1 MNEKII
7 AIIIAFIIL
16 ATGIIAAFITPK
28 NINLRKFH
36 TSISLIFILIIILGI
51 PVHFQRL
58 IDKSSY
64 NFITWLHFLIF
75 SYLLYI
81 SILAFKRWNFP
92 EKNND
97 SFENESKETNK
108 FIVYY
113 KNNKYDIT
121 DFIPK
126 HPGGSIINNAKNKN
140 LDEVWDK
147 YNVSWHK
154 TNPKV
159 KNILEK
165 YKMN

>member
-1 MNEKII
+1 MMIDKII
-7 AIIIAFIIL
+7 AITIAFIIL
-16 ATGIIAAFITPK
+16 AIGIIAAFITPK
-28 NINLRKFH
+28 NINLKKFH
-36 TSISLIFILIIILGI
+36 TSVSVIFILIIILGI

-92 EKNND
+92 IKEPMETK
-97 SFENESKETNK
+97 ESNK

-140 LDEVWDK
+140 LDEVWDT

-159 KNILEK
+159 QNILEK
-165 YKMN
+165 YKIN

>member
-1 MNEKII
+1 MTNEKILFIII
-7 AIIIAFIIL
+7 AIIIL
-16 ATGIIAAFITPK
+16 LVGIIGAFITPE

-36 TSISLIFILIIILGI
+36 TSVSVIFILIIILGI

-92 EKNND
+92 
-97 SFENESKETNK
+97 
-108 FIVYY
+108 
-113 KNNKYDIT
+113 NKYDIT

-140 LDEVWDK
+140 LDEVWEK
-147 YNVSWHK
+147 YNVTWHK
-154 TNPKV
+154 TNANV
-159 KNILEK
+159 QNILKK
-165 YKMN
+165 YKI

>member
-1 MNEKII
+1 MNDKII
-7 AIIIAFIIL
+7 AITIALIIL
-16 ATGIIAAFITPK
+16 AIGIIAAFITPK

-36 TSISLIFILIIILGI
+36 TSISIIFILIIILGI

-92 EKNND
+92 VKEPM
-97 SFENESKETNK
+97 ETNESSK

-140 LDEVWDK
+140 LDEVWDEYK
-147 YNVSWHK
+147 VSWHK
-154 TNPKV
+154 TNQNV
-159 KNILEK
+159 QNTLEK
-165 YKMN
+165 YKIN

>member
-1 MNEKII
+1 MMNDKII
-7 AIIIAFIIL
+7 AITIALIIL
-16 ATGIIAAFITPK
+16 AIGIIAAFITPK

-36 TSISLIFILIIILGI
+36 TSISIIFILIIILGI

-92 EKNND
+92 VKEPM
-97 SFENESKETNK
+97 ETNESSK

-126 HPGGSIINNAKNKN
+126 HPGGSVINNAKNKN

-159 KNILEK
+159 QNILEK
-165 YKMN
+165 YKIN

>member
-1 MNEKII
+1 MRNCIFWYTYTAINGECETTTNIMMNEKII

-81 SILAFKRWNFP
+81 SI
-92 EKNND
+92 
-97 SFENESKETNK
+97 
-108 FIVYY
+108 
-113 KNNKYDIT
+113 
-121 DFIPK
+121 
-126 HPGGSIINNAKNKN
+126 N
-140 LDEVWDK
+140 LL
-147 YNVSWHK
+147 N
-154 TNPKV
+154 
-159 KNILEK
+159 
-165 YKMN
+165 

>member
-7 AIIIAFIIL
+7 AITIAFIIL
-16 ATGIIAAFITPK
+16 AAGIISAFITPK

-36 TSISLIFILIIILGI
+36 TSISVIFILIIILGI

-58 IDKSSY
+58 LDKSSY

-92 EKNND
+92 V
-97 SFENESKETNK
+97 NETMESNK

-113 KNNKYDIT
+113 KNNKYNIT

-126 HPGGSIINNAKNKN
+126 HPGGSVINNAKNKN
-140 LDEVWDK
+140 LDEVWDTF
-147 YNVSWHK
+147 NVGWHK
-154 TNPKV
+154 TNANV
-159 KNILEK
+159 QNILKK
-165 YKMN
+165 YKI

>member
-7 AIIIAFIIL
+7 AITIAFIIL
-16 ATGIIAAFITPK
+16 AIGIISAFITPK
-28 NINLRKFH
+28 NINLKKFH
-36 TSISLIFILIIILGI
+36 TSISVIFILIIILGI

-92 EKNND
+92 IKEPMETK
-97 SFENESKETNK
+97 ESNK

-159 KNILEK
+159 QNILEK